1 MKTTEPTIGKH
12 PLTGWSSRL
21 PTATLDL
28 RGRHEKPTL
37 AQKVE
42 AIRQAQDAE
51 LEAFAAAWER
61 NVPVFTPEMA
71 ARVLTNGAKV
81 G

>member
-1 MKTTEPTIGKH
+1 MKTTEPTIGKD

-42 AIRQAQDAE
+42 EIRRREALD
-51 LEAFAAAWER
+51 LEIDLDSIAWL
-61 NVPVFTPEMA
+61 PA
-71 ARVLTNGAKV
+71 SGIRVG
-81 G
+81 